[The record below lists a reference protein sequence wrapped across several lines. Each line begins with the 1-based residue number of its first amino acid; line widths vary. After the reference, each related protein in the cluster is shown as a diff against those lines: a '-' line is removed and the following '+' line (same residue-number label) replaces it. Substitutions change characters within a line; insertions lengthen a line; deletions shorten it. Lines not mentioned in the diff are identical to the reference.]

1 MLWRDPSEFLYIG
14 MQPQMSAMKK
24 GVKKVAVA
32 TLETKDQL
40 CANMIDAGVDPKQAL
55 LASTVA
61 TVGHIDSIID
71 RVLGNQSAADITHG
85 LSEVGRGTR
94 PLN

>member
-1 MLWRDPSEFLYIG
+1 MT
-14 MQPQMSAMKK
+14 MKK
-24 GVKKVAVA
+24 GVRKVALA
-32 TLETKDQL
+32 TLETKDQI
-40 CANMIDAGVDPKQAL
+40 CAEMIDAGVDPKQAL
-55 LASTVA
+55 LASTVVTA
-61 TVGHIDSIID
+61 GHVDTIIE

>member
-1 MLWRDPSEFLYIG
+1 MT
-14 MQPQMSAMKK
+14 MKK
-24 GVKKVAVA
+24 GVKKVAIA

-40 CANMIDAGVDPKQAL
+40 CAEMIDAGVDPKQAL

-61 TVGHIDSIID
+61 TTAHVDAIID
-71 RVLGNQSAADITHG
+71 RVFGNQSAADITHG

>member
-1 MLWRDPSEFLYIG
+1 MT
-14 MQPQMSAMKK
+14 MKK
-24 GVKKVAVA
+24 GVKKVAIA
-32 TLETKDQL
+32 TLETKDLL
-40 CANMIDAGVDPKQAL
+40 CAEMIDAGVDPKQAL

-61 TVGHIDSIID
+61 TTAHIDDIIN
-71 RVLGNQSAADITHG
+71 RVFGNQSAADITHG

>member
-1 MLWRDPSEFLYIG
+1 M
-14 MQPQMSAMKK
+14 MMKK
-24 GVKKVAVA
+24 GVKKVALA
-32 TLETKDQL
+32 TLETKDLL
-40 CANMIDAGVDPKQAL
+40 CAAMIDAGVDPKQAL

-61 TVGHIDSIID
+61 TKAHVDVIID
-71 RVLGNQSAADITHG
+71 RVFGNQSAADITRG